1 MAVQAVV
8 QNGMEVLQAAAM
20 EGIDEVL
27 LTPGLSKLGIH
38 LITIC
43 DLKEEI
49 RRRNSST
56 RHPRELLDLLILEK
70 RNKNV
75 SSWGWAIHW
84 KSSLS
89 SLHPS
94 DCFMYFDHTSRVR
107 IQCSRGE
114 QACTVRILI
123 GFALNCCEDIIIPL
137 SCAGC

>member
-56 RHPRELLDLLILEK
+56 RHPCELLDLLILEK

-89 SLHPS
+89 HPFILQTAL
-94 DCFMYFDHTSRVR
+94 C
-107 IQCSRGE
+107 
-114 QACTVRILI
+114 ILI
-123 GFALNCCEDIIIPL
+123 TPPGLEFSAPGENKHVQ
-137 SCAGC
+137 